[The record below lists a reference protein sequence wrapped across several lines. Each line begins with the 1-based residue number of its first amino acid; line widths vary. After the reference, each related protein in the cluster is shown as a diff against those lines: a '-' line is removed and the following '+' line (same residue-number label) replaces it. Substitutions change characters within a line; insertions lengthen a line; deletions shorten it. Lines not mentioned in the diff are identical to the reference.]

1 MKKTAIILFAFFLG
15 ISFLKADSFMK
26 DGLFDEFLIPF
37 QNRELYRASA
47 DDPLIDSLTAYADRL
62 GERLNGVVLVARHD
76 TILVE
81 KAYGYLELY
90 KSARGYDFTTNEQLE
105 AARNKSSNAMTT
117 NTLFELASVSKQ
129 FTAAAVLKLCQEGK
143 MQLTDTLGQY
153 ISGTP
158 YSKVTIKQMLS
169 HNSGIPEYFNFNY
182 ELYDTTPFITNEQ
195 LVEVLKKNPTQW
207 MFKPSQGYSYTNTN
221 YALLASIVSIVSGM
235 KFEQYV
241 RDYLWK
247 PAGMKNTYYFTE
259 LVGLYPDRQQPAISV
274 RKGQEFANVRA
285 LDGITSS
292 PISRGHFKGG
302 SLAQYDRLNGVLG
315 DKGVYTTA
323 EDLVRWTN
331 TYFIDC
337 KILPKELI
345 AEATKMQNKTSN
357 GIIPKDLYGY
367 GLHLEDKENG
377 YLVYH
382 GGLWN
387 GYHNLWVYR
396 PKDGVQIIY
405 LSNFY
410 NYSHP
415 GQSRVWL
422 KLIDEKMK
430 R

>member
-415 GQSRVWL
+415 GQSRIWL
-422 KLIDEKMK
+422 KLIDEMMK

>member
-37 QNRELYRASA
+37 QNRELYRVPV
-47 DDPLIDSLTAYADRL
+47 DDPLIDSLAAYADRL

-76 TILVE
+76 TILLE
-81 KAYGYLELY
+81 KAYGYLELF
-90 KSARGYDFTTNEQLE
+90 KNTRGYENVTDNDLE
-105 AARNKSSNAMTT
+105 ALRNHQGNAMTT

-129 FTAAAVLKLCQEGK
+129 FTAAAILKLCHDGK
-143 MQLTDTLGQY
+143 LKLTDSLEQY
-153 ISGTP
+153 IPGTP
-158 YSKVTIKQMLS
+158 YGKVTIKQMLS
-169 HNSGIPEYFNFNY
+169 HNSGLPEYFNFDY
-182 ELYDTTPFITNEQ
+182 TVYDTTPFISNEQ
-195 LVEVLKKNPTQW
+195 LIEVLKKNPTQW

-247 PAGMKNTYYFTE
+247 PAGMKDTYFFTE
-259 LVGLYPDRQQPAISV
+259 LVGLYPNNQQPAISV

-285 LDGITSS
+285 LDGITSH

-337 KILPKELI
+337 KILSKEMI
-345 AEATKMQNKTSN
+345 AAATQMQNKTAK

-377 YLVYH
+377 YIVYH

-415 GQSRVWL
+415 GQSRIWL
-422 KLIDEKMK
+422 KLIDEMMK